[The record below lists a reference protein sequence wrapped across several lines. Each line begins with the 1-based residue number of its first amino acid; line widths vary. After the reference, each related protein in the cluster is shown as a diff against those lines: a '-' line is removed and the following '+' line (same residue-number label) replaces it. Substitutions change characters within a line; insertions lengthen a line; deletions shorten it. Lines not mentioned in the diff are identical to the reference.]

1 MQMRR
6 LVTLAVGL
14 VWLGSSLPAFAQQS
28 SAVPSAAI
36 AMEPGTRFD
45 EKMLEGVNL
54 LQSGKPAEALKIFD
68 AVITSYEA
76 SHDSVVPFRCTS
88 IEAAK
93 DTISYAANS
102 LKGGK
107 FILGSEEWCTALW
120 GKGFALIDLGKS
132 TEAGPYLA
140 RAVEMDPMN
149 AHYINEYAE
158 WFKPQRQWQQ
168 SYDLFLR
175 AWRTVDHDRK
185 GLHRRVAARALRGM
199 AFNMIEL
206 GDLNE
211 AERLYRQSLDYEPE
225 AATKVQNELDYIG
238 DAKQGKKA
246 S

>member
-1 MQMRR
+1 MRR
-6 LVTLAVGL
+6 LVCFTLGFIA
-14 VWLGSSLPAFAQQS
+14 LGTGLPALAQQAS
-28 SAVPSAAI
+28 DAAGSMVTLDP
-36 AMEPGTRFD
+36 ATRSD
-45 EKMLEGVNL
+45 EKMLEAVQL
-54 LQSGKPAEALKIFD
+54 LQSGKPAEAIKIFD
-68 AVITSYEA
+68 VVIAGYEA
-76 SHDSVVPFRCTS
+76 RYDPAVAYRCTS
-88 IEAAK
+88 ADAAK
-93 DTISYAANS
+93 ETITYAASS

-132 TEAGPYLA
+132 AEAGPYLA

-158 WFKPQRQWQQ
+158 WFKPLRQWQQ

-199 AFNMIEL
+199 AFNLIEL

-225 AATKVQNELDYIG
+225 AQAKVQNELDYIS
-238 DAKQGKKA
+238 DAKRSKKA